1 MTASRRRVPAAEVD
15 HDLCA
20 GVAMCVQYA
29 PNAFRLDESGQ
40 SVFDP
45 DGEWTAQELTD
56 AVDGCP
62 MAAIREPG
70 SQGWAR

>member
-1 MTASRRRVPAAEVD
+1 MIASPGRGPAVEVD

-29 PNAFRLDESGQ
+29 PNALHLDESGQ

-45 DGEWTAQELTD
+45 DGDWTPRELED
-56 AVDGCP
+56 AIEGCP
-62 MAAIREPG
+62 MAAIRETG
-70 SQGWAR
+70 ARGPAQ